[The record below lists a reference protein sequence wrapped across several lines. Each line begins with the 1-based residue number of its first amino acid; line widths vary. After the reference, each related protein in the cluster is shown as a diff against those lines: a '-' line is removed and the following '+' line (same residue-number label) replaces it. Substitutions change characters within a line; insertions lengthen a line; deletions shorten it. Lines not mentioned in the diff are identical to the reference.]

1 MPVASFLRY
10 LTENDGQ
17 LSIRYQEDLNSKIW
31 DSQHKIHPDVREQLL
46 AVANEFVDFVEA
58 EFAVVDVILT
68 GSLANYNWTEH
79 SDLDVH
85 IIVDLNEDDVD
96 NSIISIQDAF
106 KTKKYLWNEYHDI
119 SIKGFP
125 VEPYIQLA
133 DEEIEAT
140 AIYSL
145 VLDRW
150 IRKPKREDVTIDRFS
165 IKKKAIELIDTINKI
180 IECDIGINAAE
191 AIERKIYQIRKS
203 GLDKRGEMSSENL
216 VFKEVRNSG
225 TIDRLRSYIRAKLDQ
240 ELSSN

>member
-1 MPVASFLRY
+1 MAAFLRY
-10 LTENDGQ
+10 LMENDNE
-17 LSIRYQEDLNSKIW
+17 LSVRYQVELNKKIW
-31 DSQHKIHPDVREQLL
+31 DEEHKIFPEVREQLL
-46 AVANEFVDFVEA
+46 AIAQEFEQFVDA
-58 EFAVVDVILT
+58 EFTTVDVILT

-85 IIVDLNEDDVD
+85 IIVDLTQDDVEG
-96 NSIISIQDAF
+96 SIVDVQNAF
-106 KTKKYLWNEYHDI
+106 KTKKYLWNEYHKI
-119 SIKGFP
+119 TVEGFP

-165 IKKKAIELIDTINKI
+165 VRNKADELIATINKI
-180 IECDIGINAAE
+180 IELDVGINAAE
-191 AIERKIYQIRKS
+191 AVEKKIYQIRKS
-203 GLDKRGEMSSENL
+203 GLDKRGEMSTENL

-225 TIDRLRSYIRAKLDQ
+225 SIDRLRTYIRAKVDE
-240 ELSSN
+240 ELSS